1 MSMIYL
7 DSAAT
12 SYYRPDEVAEAVAQA
27 IRTMGNCSRGTYE
40 TALESARVIL
50 QTRQLVDELFDGY
63 GPDQVA
69 FTANSTESLNMAI
82 KGVLKPGDRAVTTVL
97 EHNSVLRPLYQ
108 LEEQGVLVTRVGC
121 LKESWENIQGSQK
134 MQEKQP
140 DIRGSRENQPDIRGS
155 RKNQPDTEEPWKIRR
170 GLLDMEQLRQ
180 AIVPGVKAVILTHG
194 SNLTGN
200 IQDIR
205 TVGQWCQKAGAV
217 FIVDASQTGGV
228 FPISMKKDGIDILCF
243 TGHKGLM
250 GPQGTGGL
258 CVRRGLKIAPL
269 LSGGSGIQTYSKRHP
284 LEMPVALEAGTLN
297 GHGIAGLRAAL
308 QWIKEHGG
316 TEPIRRK
323 EEELARLFYH
333 LVKEIPGIRFYGD
346 YESYERAGK
355 GDGKDMQKSQSCRN
369 PGMEGEVRPR
379 AAMVTLNLGD
389 EDSGEVSDWL
399 ASEHGIYTRS
409 GGHCAPLMHEALGT
423 REQGA
428 VRFSFSCFN
437 TEEEVRQ
444 AARALRE
451 YF

>member
-1 MSMIYL
+1 MIYL

-12 SYYRPDEVAEAVAQA
+12 SFYRPDVVAEEVAEA
-27 IRTMGNCSRGTYE
+27 IRTMGNSSRGAYE
-40 TALESARVIL
+40 TALESSRVIL
-50 QTRQLVDELFDGY
+50 EARQLVDELFDGY
-63 GPDQVA
+63 GPEQTA

-82 KGVLKPGDRAVTTVL
+82 KGILKPGEEAVTTVL

-108 LEEQGVLVTRVGC
+108 LEEQGVKVTRVGC
-121 LKESWENIQGSQK
+121 LKEEGPGVWENC
-134 MQEKQP
+134 
-140 DIRGSRENQPDIRGS
+140 
-155 RKNQPDTEEPWKIRR
+155 PDTEPSWKFQK
-170 GLLDMEQLRQ
+170 GLLDMDQLHR
-180 AIVPGVKAVILTHG
+180 AIVPGIKAVILTHG

-205 TVGQWCQKAGAV
+205 TVGGWCREAGAV

-228 FPISMKKDGIDILCF
+228 FPISMKRDQIDILCF

-258 CVRRGLKIAPL
+258 CVRKGLEIRPL
-269 LSGGSGIQTYSKRHP
+269 LSGGSGIKTYSKRHP
-284 LEMPVALEAGTLN
+284 GEMPTALEAGTLN
-297 GHGIAGLRAAL
+297 GHGIAGLKAAL
-308 QWIKEHGG
+308 MWIKAHGG

-323 EEELARLFYH
+323 EEELARQFYH
-333 LVKEIPGIRFYGD
+333 LVKDIPDIRLYGD
-346 YESYERAGK
+346 YRSYEEEK
-355 GDGKDMQKSQSCRN
+355 G
-369 PGMEGEVRPR
+369 RPR

-399 ASEHGIYTRS
+399 AREHEIYTRS

-437 TEEEVRQ
+437 TEEEVQR
-444 AARALRE
+444 AAWALE
-451 YF
+451 QY